1 MDLQILDVT
10 LSGDV
15 RVNKKELENIVKDKT
30 LKEKMARMLSIKK
43 MTLIPVVVSALVA
56 IKKTQKEKKHLG
68 YRKDFEN
75 VTKV

>member
-43 MTLIPVVVSALVA
+43 MTLIPVVVRALVA
-56 IKKTQKEKKHLG
+56 IKLKQGKKTILDTDRILKM
-68 YRKDFEN
+68 
-75 VTKV
+75 